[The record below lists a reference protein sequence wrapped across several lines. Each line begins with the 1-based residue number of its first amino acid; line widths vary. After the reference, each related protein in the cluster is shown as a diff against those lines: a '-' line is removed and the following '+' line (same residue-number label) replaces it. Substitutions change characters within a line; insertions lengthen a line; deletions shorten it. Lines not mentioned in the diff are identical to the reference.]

1 MKKLG
6 VAILGLGV
14 VGGGTYQILADKKE
28 YFKKTQN
35 LDVTVEA
42 VLEKNVE
49 RAVSLGIEEAKVKP
63 TFNPRY
69 TLAAVNNNVI
79 TAPKSMPRSVSSLIP
94 AILDR

>member
-1 MKKLG
+1 MNAGIRNPLKNFNT
-6 VAILGLGV
+6 AIEI
-14 VGGGTYQILADKKE
+14 TA
-28 YFKKTQN
+28 
-35 LDVTVEA
+35 A
-42 VLEKNVE
+42 
-49 RAVSLGIEEAKVKP
+49 GIEEAKVKP